1 METGRDPGISGAGKF
16 GTELSHSQHSTAQG
30 RILLLFQLAK
40 ADLVRVVC
48 LRVFVQNLLTK
59 FDANVNFGSESL
71 GIVLEEVSGLVIGRL
86 VTFNFQKYSPHPGD
100 QMPQSVFLIGYMKLS
115 AGKWDVGTLT

>member
-1 METGRDPGISGAGKF
+1 MFYSE
-16 GTELSHSQHSTAQG
+16 
-30 RILLLFQLAK
+30 
-40 ADLVRVVC
+40 
-48 LRVFVQNLLTK
+48 NLPK
-59 FDANVNFGSESL
+59 FDANINFGSESL
-71 GIVLEEVSGLVIGRL
+71 RIVLEEVSGLVIGRL